1 MSAILEARA
10 LSKSFGAVVAA
21 AGINV
26 KVGEREIV
34 GVIGAN
40 GAGKTTFI
48 NMVTGYLPPTSGTIR
63 FRGDDITG
71 LPPRQVVRAGVCRSF
86 QVSQLFRDL
95 SVLENMLIALGML
108 REGRLSWLAPLH
120 TDERERQAGE
130 ALARYRIEEHAAA
143 QVATLPQGVR
153 KLLDIAMATVST
165 PALLLLDEPTS
176 GVAVE
181 EKFGLMDTVMAPVL
195 ASGAACL
202 FVEHDM
208 EIVERY
214 ARRVI
219 AFYEGRILADGPAQQ
234 VLADAEVRQY
244 VIGSEIHRTREA

>member
-219 AFYEGRILADGPAQQ
+219 AFYEGRILADGPTQQ